1 MLYTNCYVSGE
12 SGSFCNYSLAE
23 RKEFLYRSNDMGF
36 FSIFKSNQNNPDLE
50 NIVVG
55 WFRTETSKLLGIE
68 ANTKEYDEACQSAG
82 ETLQVTLL
90 PVLDKQLMQDV
101 ADTLASV
108 SSERFNEMFGEYMIL
123 LFVRFGVISKE
134 ILTGRVS
141 AEEATP
147 NIIAAVLHDQ
157 LKSLIKQV
165 K

>member
-1 MLYTNCYVSGE
+1 
-12 SGSFCNYSLAE
+12 
-23 RKEFLYRSNDMGF
+23 MGF
-36 FSIFKSNQNNPDLE
+36 FSMFKSNQNNPNLE
-50 NIVVG
+50 NIVIG

-68 ANTKEYDEACQSAG
+68 ANTKEYDDACQSAG
-82 ETLQVTLL
+82 ETLQVLL
-90 PVLDKQLMQDV
+90 PVLDKELMQDV
-101 ADTLASV
+101 ADTLASI

-147 NIIAAVLHDQ
+147 NILAGVLHDQ
-157 LKSLIKQV
+157 LKNLIKQV